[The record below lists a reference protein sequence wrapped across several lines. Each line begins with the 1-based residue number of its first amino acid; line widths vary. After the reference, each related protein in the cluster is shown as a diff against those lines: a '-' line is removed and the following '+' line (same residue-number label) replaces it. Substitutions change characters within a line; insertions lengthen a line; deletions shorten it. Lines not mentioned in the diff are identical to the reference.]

1 MTSLDDPIA
10 GSALELVDQPLLYQ
24 HCRIAMPQ
32 GQVLGEN
39 AFSLE
44 RFQGQESASDL
55 FEYQLEL
62 HGDTA
67 TGDAAAD
74 AATLDFA
81 TVIGRPVTVGIGTTP
96 YSDRDE
102 SHLAFRRALDGTGPK
117 GAFALFNGIV
127 AALAIELPGVY
138 RITMRPAAWRMGL
151 TNRYR
156 VFTQKSICDVL
167 EQLCREHGVEASFS
181 GLKGSD
187 NLATC
192 RVQDWFQAGETDLDF
207 LRRLMSKAHIYYYF
221 RHEADRHVM
230 VFDNRPTYPPAIPGD
245 TALRY
250 TWTATDALGMHQGD
264 VVSQYSYQ
272 QSLGV
277 SGVQGIFTLQ
287 TEAWD
292 VTQPGDPLASF
303 TTFRADSRPDT
314 GDLPFRQHKVV
325 QYGFSTAQVR
335 EFAQAT
341 ESAIHSGERQF
352 SGASFC
358 PLLRAGHRFRM
369 ETDMPDVRPELNGVE
384 FVLTQV
390 QHESVLDGEYNNHFS
405 ATPAD
410 GLISATGLQDTQQ
423 GVVLAHVASPGGDD
437 AVQHWPYYIPD
448 DFSLGRNWLADTQ
461 GVHKRLHAKGVY
473 VRFATDPPGTP
484 PVWVKLAAHMQT
496 IPEVGACVWVSR
508 ANDES
513 EIPEIQNM
521 VQADGTKTIT
531 DSGWTAHSQVGNSFS
546 TSYGDSRSIH
556 FGQPWSR
563 ADVDAAVKLVEAAYG
578 RKLFR
583 DASYS
588 RGGSYGYST
597 SEQGADGMLNESWS
611 YGSTYGNS
619 WGKEQIS
626 FSATGASRHQSVV
639 GKYKPT
645 EADAQPVVDADAS
658 AAVQSSI
665 STVHG
670 DTYAKSTSN
679 GKTKSIST
687 YNGAVSNESTH
698 NGKVTSKTDIF
709 ADSENTS
716 TITGVSSNRS
726 THNIEHNVS
735 TVNAQSNSSA
745 IGASNSNS
753 AIGVSNSNSVVGLH
767 NSNDAVGV
775 SINLS
780 ATGASTRNS
789 LLGISADTSL
799 QGMSNALNIV
809 GMDNRLS
816 VTGSSNHLS
825 VTGDSSSVSV
835 TGSSTV
841 VEVAGPGVHVS
852 AKSPQAKIDLDG
864 PVMQIPVIVLVL

>member
-1 MTSLDDPIA
+1 MTMLENVSIDDPIA
-10 GSALELVDQPLLYQ
+10 GSAIELVDQPLLYQ

-32 GQVLGEN
+32 GKVLGEN

-44 RFQGQESASDL
+44 RFQGQESVSDL

-67 TGDAAAD
+67 AD
-74 AATLDFA
+74 GVALDFP

-96 YSDRDE
+96 FSDRDAG
-102 SHLAFRRALDGTGPK
+102 HLAFRQALDGTGPK

-277 SGVQGIFTLQ
+277 SGVQGLFTLQ
-287 TEAWD
+287 SEAWD
-292 VTQPGDPLASF
+292 VVQPGDPLASF

-325 QYGFSTAQVR
+325 QYGFSTTQVR

-341 ESAIHSGERQF
+341 ESAIHSGNRQF
-352 SGASFC
+352 SGASTC

-369 ETDMPDVRPELNGVE
+369 ETDIEDVRPELDGID

-405 ATPAD
+405 ATPAE
-410 GLISATGLQDTQQ
+410 GLVAASGLQDTQQ
-423 GVVLAHVASPGGDD
+423 GVVLAHVASPEGAD

-448 DFSLGRNWLADTQ
+448 DFSLGRNWLEDSQ

-496 IPEVGACVWVSR
+496 IPEVGACVWVAR

-531 DSGWTAHSQVGNSFS
+531 DSGWTARSQVGNSFS
-546 TSYGDSRSIH
+546 TNYGDSRGVH
-556 FGQPWSR
+556 FSQIWSR
-563 ADVDAAVKLVEAAYG
+563 ADVDAAVKLVEDAYA

-597 SEQGADGMLNESWS
+597 SEQRADGMLSESWS
-611 YGSTYGNS
+611 FGSTYGNS
-619 WGKEQIS
+619 WSKEQIS
-626 FSATGASRHQSVV
+626 FGASGASRHQSVV
-639 GKYKPT
+639 GRYDPDSVKPV
-645 EADAQPVVDADAS
+645 ADADAD

-665 STVHG
+665 SEVWG
-670 DTYAKSTSN
+670 DTYSKSTSN
-679 GKTKSIST
+679 GKTKSIAT
-687 YNGAVSNESTH
+687 YADAVSSENTH
-698 NGKVTSKTDIF
+698 KGKVSSRTDIF
-709 ADSENTS
+709 ADSENIS
-716 TITGVSSNRS
+716 TITGTATNIS
-726 THNIEHNVS
+726 THNVENNVS
-735 TVNAQSNSSA
+735 TVATQNNTSTVGTSVTSHAV
-745 IGASNSNS
+745 GASNSNS
-753 AIGVSNSNSVVGLH
+753 VIGAH
-767 NSNDAVGV
+767 NSNDAIGA
-775 SINLS
+775 SQSNS
-780 ATGASTRNS
+780 ATGVSERNS
-789 LLGISADTSL
+789 LLGVSAEASL
-799 QGMSNALNIV
+799 VGATNAMNIV
-809 GMDNRLS
+809 GADNRMS
-816 VTGSSNHLS
+816 VSGSVNHLS
-825 VTGDSSSVSV
+825 VIGESSSVSV

>member
-1 MTSLDDPIA
+1 MTTLDDLSQDYPVD
-10 GSALELVDQPLLYQ
+10 GSSVELVDQPLLFQ

-32 GQVLGEN
+32 GQLLGEN

-67 TGDAAAD
+67 KEGAA
-74 AATLDFA
+74 LDFA

-96 YSDRDE
+96 YVDHDDG
-102 SHLAFRRALDGTGPK
+102 HLAFRKALDGTGPS

-127 AALAIELPGVY
+127 AAFAIELPGVY
-138 RITMRPAAWRMGL
+138 RITMRPTAWRMGL

-167 EQLCREHGVEASFS
+167 EQLCREHGVDASFS
-181 GLKGSD
+181 GLEGSD

-207 LRRLMSKAHIYYYF
+207 MRRLMSKAHIYFYF
-221 RHEADRHVM
+221 RHEAERHVM

-245 TALRY
+245 RALRY
-250 TWTATDALGMHQGD
+250 TWTSTDALGAHQND

-292 VTQPGDPLASF
+292 VVQPGDPLASF

-325 QYGFSTAQVR
+325 QYGFSTTQVR

-369 ETDMPDVRPELNGVE
+369 ETDMDDVRPELDGIE

-405 ATPAD
+405 ATPAE
-410 GLISATGLQDTQQ
+410 GLIAASGLQDTQQ
-423 GVVLAHVASPGGDD
+423 GVVLAHVASPEGQD
-437 AVQHWPYYIPD
+437 AVQHWPYYIPE
-448 DFSLGRNWLADTQ
+448 DFSLGRNWLEDSQ

-473 VRFATDPPGTP
+473 VRFATDAPGTK

-563 ADVDAAVKLVEAAYG
+563 ADVDAAVKLVESAYA
-578 RKLFR
+578 RKVFR

-597 SEQGADGMLNESWS
+597 SEQRADGMLSESWS

-619 WGKEQIS
+619 WSKEQIS
-626 FSATGASRHQSVV
+626 FGASGVSHHQSVV
-639 GKYKPT
+639 GKYDPDSIKPVDDA
-645 EADAQPVVDADAS
+645 EAQ

-665 STVHG
+665 SEVWG
-670 DTYAKSTSN
+670 DTYSKSTSN
-679 GKTKSIST
+679 GKTKSVAT
-687 YNGAVSNESTH
+687 YTGTVSNDSTH
-698 NGKVTSKTDIF
+698 LGKVSSKTDIL
-709 ADSENTS
+709 ADSENIS
-716 TITGVSSNRS
+716 TITGTATNIS
-726 THNIEHNVS
+726 THNIEKNVS
-735 TVNAQSNSSA
+735 TVAMQSNSSA
-745 IGASNSNS
+745 VGTSNTNHAVGASNSNS
-753 AIGVSNSNSVVGLH
+753 VTGAS
-767 NSNDAVGV
+767 NSNDAVGAV
-775 SINLS
+775 IALS
-780 ATGASTRNS
+780 ATGMSTRNS
-789 LLGISADTSL
+789 LHGVSADTSL
-799 QGMSNALNIV
+799 QGMSNAVNMV
-809 GMDNRLS
+809 GMDNRMS
-816 VTGSSNHLS
+816 VSGSTNHLS
-825 VTGDSSSVSV
+825 VTGESSSVSV

-841 VEVAGPGVHVS
+841 VEIAGPGVHVS

>member
-1 MTSLDDPIA
+1 MTALDDNPLDYPID
-10 GSALELVDQPLLYQ
+10 GSAIELVDQPLLYQ

-32 GQVLGEN
+32 GQTLGEN

-44 RFQGQESASDL
+44 RFQGQDSASDL

-62 HGDTA
+62 HGDTTRDGTA
-67 TGDAAAD
+67 
-74 AATLDFA
+74 LDFA

-96 YSDRDE
+96 YVDHDE
-102 SHLAFRRALDGTGPK
+102 GHLAFRKALDGTGPS

-127 AALAIELPGVY
+127 AAFAIEQPGLY
-138 RITMRPAAWRMGL
+138 RITMRPTAWRMGL

-167 EQLCREHGVEASFS
+167 EQVCREHGVEASFS
-181 GLKGSD
+181 GLQGSD

-207 LRRLMSKAHIYYYF
+207 LRRLMSKAHIYFYF

-245 TALRY
+245 RALRY
-250 TWTATDALGMHQGD
+250 TWTSTDALGMHQGD

-272 QSLGV
+272 QSLGI

-292 VTQPGDPLASF
+292 VVQPGDPLASF

-325 QYGFSTAQVR
+325 QYGFSTTQVR

-341 ESAIHSGERQF
+341 ESAIHSSARQF

-369 ETDMPDVRPELNGVE
+369 ETDMDDVRPELNGIE

-405 ATPAD
+405 AVPAE
-410 GLISATGLQDTQQ
+410 GLITASGLQDTQQ
-423 GVVLAHVASPGGDD
+423 GMVLAHVASPEGQD
-437 AVQHWPYYIPD
+437 AVQNWPYYIPE
-448 DFSLGRNWLADTQ
+448 DFDLGRNWLEDSQ

-473 VRFATDPPGTP
+473 VRFATDAPGTK

-597 SEQGADGMLNESWS
+597 SEQRADGMLSESWS

-619 WGKEQIS
+619 WAKEQIS
-626 FSATGASRHQSVV
+626 FGASGASRHQSVV
-639 GKYKPT
+639 GKYDP
-645 EADAQPVVDADAS
+645 DAIKPVVDADAN

-665 STVHG
+665 SEVWG
-670 DTYAKSTSN
+670 DTYSKSTSN
-679 GKTKSIST
+679 GKTKSIAT
-687 YNGAVSNESTH
+687 YTGTVSNESTH
-698 NGKVTSKTDIF
+698 QGKVSSKTDIL
-709 ADSENTS
+709 ADSENIS
-716 TITGVSSNRS
+716 TITGTSTNIS
-726 THNIEHNVS
+726 THNIENNVS
-735 TVNAQSNSSA
+735 TVTTQSSTSTVGTSVTNHA
-745 IGASNSNS
+745 VGASNSNS
-753 AIGVSNSNSVVGLH
+753 AIGAH
-767 NSNDAVGV
+767 NSNDAIGV
-775 SINLS
+775 SQSNS
-780 ATGASTRNS
+780 ATGVSERNS
-789 LLGISADTSL
+789 LLGVSAEVSL
-799 QGMSNALNIV
+799 VGATNAMNIV
-809 GMDNRLS
+809 GADNRMS
-816 VTGSSNHLS
+816 VSSSVNHLS
-825 VTGDSSSVSV
+825 VTGESSSVSV
-835 TGSSTV
+835 TGATTV